1 MEQRGAWRPSA
12 LTLDGDDEGQQCQ
25 LQGAVHLAAR
35 QRPRKTSAL
44 PESRLRCL
52 CRTHM
57 ASDDRPA
64 PRPAARDPGQSGS
77 CSAGRGLWTRCPL
90 ARGGLAWGRLLLG
103 PGLRPL
109 PVLRGLRQTL
119 LAGWAWEPGSLE
131 FSHVPQPRH
140 RPRTG
145 RRGDKGRA
153 ALSAGMAG
161 HGEAKVRSPCFRF
174 RFCSRETEAQEG

>member
-64 PRPAARDPGQSGS
+64 PRPAARDPGRSGS
-77 CSAGRGLWTRCPL
+77 CSAGRGLSWPWALDSLSTCTRWAGLGTPL
-90 ARGGLAWGRLLLG
+90 AGAW
-103 PGLRPL
+103 
-109 PVLRGLRQTL
+109 
-119 LAGWAWEPGSLE
+119 A
-131 FSHVPQPRH
+131 
-140 RPRTG
+140 
-145 RRGDKGRA
+145 
-153 ALSAGMAG
+153 
-161 HGEAKVRSPCFRF
+161 
-174 RFCSRETEAQEG
+174 